1 MKKIETH
8 PFSEIEWK
16 EGYITKED
24 TQRAIQCSDSHLR
37 RLQRDFHLEKRYY
50 KKTADER
57 DRVCYNLQHIYT
69 FTMNKYGRWMEL
81 QNDII
86 PKTQTISGDGED
98 AEEVAVQ
105 ENSYENQI
113 QTKEFKE
120 FIKKVV
126 AVTVKEELA
135 KFQWPELPIVPAL
148 PSIEPNRRSAKRMRF
163 FQYYA
168 TAVLFAMFLYLIIYV
183 KTVMYT

>member
-1 MKKIETH
+1 MKNIDTH

-69 FTMNKYGRWMEL
+69 FTMNKYGRWMKL
-81 QNDII
+81 QDDII
-86 PKTQTISGDGED
+86 AKTQTVSGDGEE
-98 AEEVAVQ
+98 AEDVAVLR
-105 ENSYENQI
+105 NSHENQI

-126 AVTVKEELA
+126 ADTVREELA
-135 KFQWPELPIVPAL
+135 KFQWPELPIPPSL
-148 PSIEPNRRSAKRMRF
+148 PSVELNVGSAKRMRL

-168 TAVLFAMFLYLIIYV
+168 TGVLFAMFLYLIFYV
-183 KTVMYT
+183 RTVI